1 MNRKRRSKI
10 CCLSGIL
17 LLILLLVGVQRVSAM
32 TTRTELYQNT
42 PSDGGRSG
50 GKEKQ
55 FLANSY
61 AGEYQKPCRKSLC
74 NGSVRRN
81 IDWKTVRKKA
91 VSSVARPLDPQKQF

>member
-17 LLILLLVGVQRVSAM
+17 LLILLLAGVQRVSAM

-50 GKEKQ
+50 GKDTQ
-55 FLANSY
+55 GSTRLIFLMDSKETIRMGITY
-61 AGEYQKPCRKSLC
+61 RF
-74 NGSVRRN
+74 V
-81 IDWKTVRKKA
+81 
-91 VSSVARPLDPQKQF
+91 